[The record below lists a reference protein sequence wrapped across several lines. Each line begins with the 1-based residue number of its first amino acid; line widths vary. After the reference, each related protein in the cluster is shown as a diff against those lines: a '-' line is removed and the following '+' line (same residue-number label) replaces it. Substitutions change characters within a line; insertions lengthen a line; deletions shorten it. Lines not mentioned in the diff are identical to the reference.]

1 MLNVAGVYYSP
12 DVVVISEN
20 YKDFSNATE
29 EVSDIVE
36 DMEIDQSVAAGT
48 DWYNTLNTC
57 ELSISTYL
65 VIHGKWVT
73 SVFA

>member
-20 YKDFSNATE
+20 YKDFNNATE

-36 DMEIDQSVAAGT
+36 DIEIDQSVAAGT

-57 ELSISTYL
+57 ELSISTSSCH
-65 VIHGKWVT
+65 IR
-73 SVFA
+73 